1 VIRRSAL
8 TGDTVA
14 VLQRAA
20 LQDPHLSY
28 RAVGILVAVL
38 SRPLDWRTSAE
49 QLARER
55 PGAEGRD
62 AIRTALREL
71 ETAGY
76 LVRTRS
82 RDDLG
87 RIRTGWDLSDTPLRE
102 ASQGE
107 NSQDEIP
114 LGGNSPGRNSSSGST
129 RGRNSQEETPQDG
142 STWGGN
148 SQEASQEASQGEP
161 CISAGH
167 TDDGKP
173 AVGQP
178 AVGQPGLLQGVETG
192 GRDKNLSFPPAVV
205 SPGPDLGEGGRK
217 DRPEEEA
224 ALRAVVEGV
233 GRPDLSPALLASSPL
248 RVAVTALVRAGV
260 TSRALR
266 GSCEA
271 HRWAGAGVGAVV
283 RYVQGL
289 RAGDLVVRAPVGP
302 PECPEHPG
310 QPAGRCRECERAS
323 VPVALVAGLVEGL
336 RAAVRTSHTVNV

>member
-1 VIRRSAL
+1 MIRRSAL
-8 TGDTVA
+8 AGDTVA

-20 LQDPHLSY
+20 LQDPRLSY

-76 LVRTRS
+76 LVRTRV

-102 ASQGE
+102 ASQ
-107 NSQDEIP
+107 
-114 LGGNSPGRNSSSGST
+114 
-129 RGRNSQEETPQDG
+129 
-142 STWGGN
+142 
-148 SQEASQEASQGEP
+148 
-161 CISAGH
+161 SAGH

-173 AVGQP
+173 AAGRP
-178 AVGQPGLLQGVETG
+178 AVGRLGLLQGVETG
-192 GRDKNLSFPPAVV
+192 SRDKPSLPPPVV
-205 SPGPDLGEGGRK
+205 SPDEAEEAGGREQTIEIQGG
-217 DRPEEEA
+217 DEA
-224 ALRAVVEGV
+224 SSQASPAHDDLLDTVIDGVGRQDLAAPLRASGALRA
-233 GRPDLSPALLASSPL
+233 
-248 RVAVTALVRAGV
+248 AVRCLGRAGV
-260 TSRALR
+260 SPVMLRRACGAR
-266 GSCEA
+266 E
-271 HRWAGAGVGAVV
+271 WAGAGVGAVV

-289 RAGDLVVRAPVGP
+289 RPGDLVVRAAVGP

-323 VPVALVAGLVEGL
+323 APRAAVAGLAEGL
-336 RAAVRTSHTVNV
+336 RAAVRTSRTVNI

>member
-20 LQDPHLSY
+20 LQDPRLSY
-28 RAVGILVAVL
+28 RAVGVLVAVL

-55 PGAEGRD
+55 PSAEGRD

-71 ETAGY
+71 EAAGY
-76 LVRTRS
+76 LVRTRI
-82 RDDLG
+82 RDDRG
-87 RIRTGWDLSDTPLRE
+87 RVHTEWDLSDTPID
-102 ASQGE
+102 A
-107 NSQDEIP
+107 
-114 LGGNSPGRNSSSGST
+114 T
-129 RGRNSQEETPQDG
+129 A
-142 STWGGN
+142 
-148 SQEASQEASQGEP
+148 QEASQKASQKVSD
-161 CISAGH
+161 ISAGH

-173 AVGQP
+173 AAGQP

-192 GRDKNLSFPPAVV
+192 GRDNLSFPPAVV

-224 ALRAVVEGV
+224 AMNAVVEGV
-233 GRPDLSPALLASSPL
+233 GRPDLSPTLLASPPL
-248 RVAVTALVRAGV
+248 RTAVTALVRAGV

-271 HRWAGAGVGAVV
+271 HRWAGAGAGAVV
-283 RYVQGL
+283 RYVQDL
-289 RAGDLVVRAPVGP
+289 RARDLVVRAPVGP

-323 VPVALVAGLVEGL
+323 APRALVADLATAA
-336 RAAVRTSHTVNV
+336 RSAVRTSRTMNI